1 MRNAVERVEAI
12 LGRSAGEKTCSSP
25 LQTATLELMGL
36 ADTYWP
42 QAHSDPEM
50 MARLSAAA
58 YEFGGIP
65 SLRIPFD
72 ICVEAEAIGCEVR
85 MGRADTPPSVM
96 NPAFTEFD
104 ELKIPNSVQERGRIP
119 TLLRATKLLSGRDR
133 NFVSNFI
140 MIVGPVNLLGVFAR
154 IGKKLYHLYPQPQPI
169 A

>member
-12 LGRSAGEKTCSSP
+12 LGRSTGEKACSSP

-36 ADTYWP
+36 VDTYWP
-42 QAHSDPEM
+42 QAHSDPDM

-58 YEFGGIP
+58 YEFAGIP

-85 MGRADTPPSVM
+85 MGRADTPPSIT

-104 ELKIPNSVQERGRIP
+104 DLEIPNSVQERGRVP
-119 TLLRATKLLSGRDR
+119 TMLTATKRLHGRYG
-133 NFVSNFI
+133 NSIPIYAMV
-140 MIVGPVNLLGVFAR
+140 VGPM
-154 IGKKLYHLYPQPQPI
+154 
-169 A
+169 